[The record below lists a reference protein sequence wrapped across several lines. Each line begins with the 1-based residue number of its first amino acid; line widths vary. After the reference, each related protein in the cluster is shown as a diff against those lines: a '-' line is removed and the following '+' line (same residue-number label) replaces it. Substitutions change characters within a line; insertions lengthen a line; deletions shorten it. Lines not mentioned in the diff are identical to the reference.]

1 MEGTSEIQAKE
12 TVRSEPH
19 SPAELR
25 HGLVQRPATPHQSR
39 LRATAPRLGV
49 NSGVELAHGLM
60 LPVQASLQGEYQR
73 SMAAQEGEAQH
84 AVTQEELQQ
93 RAEAVK
99 ARLPE

>member
-1 MEGTSEIQAKE
+1 MCRASQPCRAQTCGDAEGSSRTPVSAEGTG
-12 TVRSEPH
+12 PC
-19 SPAELR
+19 
-25 HGLVQRPATPHQSR
+25 
-39 LRATAPRLGV
+39 
-49 NSGVELAHGLM
+49 SGSTSACSWLM
-60 LPVQASLQGEYQR
+60 DVLPVQASLQGEYQR

>member
-1 MEGTSEIQAKE
+1 M
-12 TVRSEPH
+12 
-19 SPAELR
+19 PAAL
-25 HGLVQRPATPHQSR
+25 HQSM
-39 LRATAPRLGV
+39 LRALTHVWVSTLACSWRLDV
-49 NSGVELAHGLM
+49 LSL
-60 LPVQASLQGEYQR
+60 QASLQGEYQR

>member
-1 MEGTSEIQAKE
+1 MCAEGTGPCSGSTSA
-12 TVRSEPH
+12 H
-19 SPAELR
+19 SWR
-25 HGLVQRPATPHQSR
+25 MDV
-39 LRATAPRLGV
+39 
-49 NSGVELAHGLM
+49 
-60 LPVQASLQGEYQR
+60 LPVQASLQAEYQR